1 MKKFL
6 KIISVILTIC
16 VLPVFFSSCKDEKYG
31 DYDSTGEKY
40 DCYLP
45 DYVKVCEYKGLE
57 VPAISTEPTAE
68 DIENRMKQQITL
80 YAPRTEDPD
89 RGAIAGDVVDIITT
103 CRFTDTG
110 EIYSLLT
117 FKKNSNDFG
126 RSFCLGT
133 NYFYTKSI
141 DDAVIGMKQG
151 ESKTVKFTLP
161 DPYYKDIANS
171 GKEVE
176 MDIYLTYIDEV
187 DYTAAEN
194 DPNSVTENT
203 FFIDN
208 FGYSEAQYK
217 TMVENKYRE
226 ELQKLTANY
235 KVILTWDYICNH
247 SEMKKVPEKE
257 YDEYYNEQLDTD
269 RAAAEKDSKTLAEY
283 VKDKYNYDNLDDYY
297 AYLKEITENKCF
309 EEMVLYYIIR
319 CEKLEL
325 PDEYYQT
332 QLKEMGEEYQLDNI
346 EDIEDFM
353 DYYYGIDNVRETIL
367 FQYVQEWIADN
378 AKVNENVTTMYG
390 LQK

>member
-1 MKKFL
+1 MRKSI
-6 KIISVILTIC
+6 KILSLLLAVSC
-16 VLPVFFSSCKDEKYG
+16 LPIIFTSCKDQKYG

-45 DYVKVCEYKGLE
+45 DYVKVCNYTGIE
-57 VPAISTEPTAE
+57 VPSISAEPTAE

-89 RGAIAGDVVDIITT
+89 RGAIAGDVVDIVTN

-110 EIYSLLT
+110 ETYRLLT
-117 FKKNSNDFG
+117 FK
-126 RSFCLGT
+126 RSSSDTGQAFCLGT
-133 NYFYTKSI
+133 NYFYTKEL

-151 ESKTVKFTLP
+151 ESKTVKFNLP
-161 DPYYKDIANS
+161 DPYYKDLANS

-176 MDIYLTYIDEV
+176 MDISLTYIDEI
-187 DYTAAEN
+187 DYSVAES

-208 FGYSEAQYK
+208 FGYTEAQYR
-217 TMVENKYRE
+217 TMLENKCRE
-226 ELQKLTANY
+226 ELQELCSNY
-235 KVILTWDYICNH
+235 KVILTWDYICEH

-257 YDEYYNEQLDTD
+257 YDEYYNKQLDSV
-269 RAAAEKDSKTLAEY
+269 RAAAEKDEKTLAEY
-283 VKDKYNYDNLDDYY
+283 VKEQFDYDNLDDYY
-297 AYLKEITENKCF
+297 AYLKETIENKCF
-309 EEMVLYYIIR
+309 EEMILYYIIR

-325 PDEYYQT
+325 PDDYYQT
-332 QLKEMGEEYQLDNI
+332 QLKDMGKEYQLDNI

-367 FQYVQEWIADN
+367 FQYVQEWIAGK
-378 AKVNENVTTMYG
+378 AKVNENINTMYG
-390 LQK
+390 NQK